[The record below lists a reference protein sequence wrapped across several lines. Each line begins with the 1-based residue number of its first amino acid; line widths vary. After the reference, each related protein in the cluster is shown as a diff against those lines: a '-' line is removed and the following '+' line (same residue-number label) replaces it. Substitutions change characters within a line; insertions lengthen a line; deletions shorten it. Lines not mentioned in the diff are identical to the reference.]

1 MANAAVANQAVPRS
15 FAALDLQHRGK
26 ILLAYAK
33 LRLCKWRWQERKEHS
48 YKQLQ
53 VPRSTIHSSWRCVK
67 RAQLH
72 VPATSMISASRE
84 LEYVYLP
91 RLQLAQRRKCACLFR
106 HSRATLFEP
115 REMSSHCSTKT
126 VSLSKYTSYYGL
138 GMVTRA
144 SPVLSHRKRL
154 APGHRPF
161 SSPRF
166 GFWVRLN
173 PFTAV
178 VSSALGQSVAGD
190 DLGA

>member
-1 MANAAVANQAVPRS
+1 MPSCDFANGAGKRETGIVTSSSRS
-15 FAALDLQHRGK
+15 PGPQ
-26 ILLAYAK
+26 
-33 LRLCKWRWQERKEHS
+33 
-48 YKQLQ
+48 
-53 VPRSTIHSSWRCVK
+53 IHSSWRCVK

-115 REMSSHCSTKT
+115 PEMSSHCFTKT

-173 PFTAV
+173 PSPHLFHQRWGKA
-178 VSSALGQSVAGD
+178 
-190 DLGA
+190 